1 MLETQYRY
9 QQVAETIR
17 NLIDGGALKP
27 GDKVPSVRGL
37 SKQLSV
43 SISTVLE
50 AYRRLEDSGL
60 IYSRPQS
67 GYYVRAKRLGLLEPP
82 VSTPARKTIS
92 PDVTDLVLRIIRAA
106 HDPAILPLGAAVPSA
121 EFFPSNKLNR
131 TLARTVRQPSAIS
144 NIYGPI
150 AGNSALRKQI
160 AKRML
165 HAGCSIKPEEII
177 VTSGAQEAVYLSL
190 RSVTNPGD
198 TVIVESPTYYA
209 LLQVLESLSLKV
221 REISTD
227 PRDGISI
234 ADVEKA
240 LKDGSVRALVL
251 CPTFGNP
258 LGHAM
263 PEDRRKQLLKICEK
277 AKVAIIEDDIYGEL
291 SHEGQRP
298 RALKA
303 FDKSGRVLLC
313 SSFSKTLAPGYRVGW
328 VIPSRYHETVEKLKF
343 GISVATAGPTQLAV
357 AEFLDSGGYEHH
369 LRGLR
374 RTYRDL
380 VAKFRQA
387 IGEHFPQGTLV
398 SNPEGGH
405 VLWVAL
411 PKEVDAMVVYEAA
424 LERQISIM
432 PGPLFTATKGY
443 ENYIRINC
451 AVTWSPRVELA
462 LETLGHLVET
472 QFRTKEKQTTPS
484 SMIPRNAANHLVV
497 LSKQQAILI
506 ETDYGIGIFLPLA
519 FKSYQPCFR

>member
-1 MLETQYRY
+1 MLETQYLY
-9 QQVAETIR
+9 QQVAESITS
-17 NLIDGGALKP
+17 LIDAGALKP

-50 AYRRLEDSGL
+50 AYRRLEDAGF

-67 GYYVRAKRLGLLEPP
+67 GYYVRAKQLGLREPP
-82 VSTPARKTIS
+82 VSTPARRTIS

-121 EFFPSNKLNR
+121 EFFPSKKLNR
-131 TLARTVRQPSAIS
+131 TLARTVRHPSATS

-150 AGNSALRKQI
+150 AGNNALRKQI

-165 HAGCSIKPEEII
+165 HAGCTIKPEEII

-190 RSVTNPGD
+190 RASTKPGD

-221 REISTD
+221 REIATD
-227 PRDGISI
+227 PRDGICVE
-234 ADVEKA
+234 DVEKA
-240 LKDGSVRALVL
+240 LKDGSVSALVL

-263 PEDRRKQLLKICEK
+263 PEERRKELLEICQK

-291 SHEGQRP
+291 SHDGKRP

-303 FDKSGRVLLC
+303 FDKGGNVLLC

-328 VIPSRYHETVEKLKF
+328 VIPSRFRETIEKLKF

-357 AEFLDSGGYEHH
+357 AEFLASGGYEHH

-387 IGEHFPQGTLV
+387 IAEHFTKGTMV
-398 SNPEGGH
+398 SKPEGGH
-405 VLWVAL
+405 VLWVCL
-411 PKEVDAMVVYEAA
+411 PSHVDAMAIYEAA

-443 ENYIRINC
+443 GNYIRLNC

-462 LETLGHLVET
+462 LETLGQLVKT
-472 QFRTKEKQTTPS
+472 Q
-484 SMIPRNAANHLVV
+484 
-497 LSKQQAILI
+497 
-506 ETDYGIGIFLPLA
+506 
-519 FKSYQPCFR
+519 